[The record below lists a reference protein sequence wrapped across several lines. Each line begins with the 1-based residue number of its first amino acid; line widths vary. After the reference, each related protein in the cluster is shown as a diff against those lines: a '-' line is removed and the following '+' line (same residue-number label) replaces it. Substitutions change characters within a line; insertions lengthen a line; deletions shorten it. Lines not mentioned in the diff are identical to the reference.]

1 KPQSKPNLFYKNF
14 EHIEAYAT
22 SNHTGRLH
30 YRDLGDSI
38 KLEIE
43 GHPYVHE
50 EYDPCTPDN
59 DLAVIE
65 LKSDVPREVGSP
77 ICMRENEKL
86 AGKLTSAGYGRD
98 PKSPDANDEFHWLQ
112 KVDFDS
118 KDVTES
124 ATTITAAVHGKS
136 LCPGDSG
143 GPLFQLNHENK
154 YALVGIASW
163 TKKRCH
169 EKVCKGEKRYS
180 NFVNVRN
187 YRDWICTHTG

>member
-1 KPQSKPNLFYKNF
+1 MPLCSAVQISRRHILTAAHCVLDSNLDDDQRNAVCDSLRCRNIKPQSKLNLFYKNF
-14 EHIEAYAT
+14 KHIEAYAT
-22 SNHTGRLH
+22 SNLTGRLH

-43 GHPYVHE
+43 GHPYVHK
-50 EYDPCTPDN
+50 EYDPCTSDN
-59 DLAVIE
+59 DLAIIE

-86 AGKLTSAGYGRD
+86 AGKLSSAGYGRD

-136 LCPGDSG
+136 LCPKDIVILS
-143 GPLFQLNHENK
+143 
-154 YALVGIASW
+154 
-163 TKKRCH
+163 T
-169 EKVCKGEKRYS
+169 
-180 NFVNVRN
+180 
-187 YRDWICTHTG
+187 